1 MTRHQKIFKITLT
14 AVLTALTVIIS
25 FLPIKTLGFEITL
38 TVIPIAVGAIIGGKY
53 IGLFLG
59 TAFGVTS
66 FLQCLGYSPLGV
78 VLLSVN
84 PFFTFLVCV
93 PTRMLAG
100 FLTGLTCELITKV
113 DESNKTINL
122 IAKLTSC
129 VVMPVLN
136 TLFFM
141 GVLVLCF
148 YNTSEIQYYV
158 ELLGATN
165 PFTFVILFVGLNG
178 LIEIIAGIVISF
190 PLVKALEHAVKLK

>member
-1 MTRHQKIFKITLT
+1 MTRHEKIFKLTLT

-59 TAFGVTS
+59 TAFGITS

-78 VLLSVN
+78 ILLSVN

-100 FLTGLTCELITKV
+100 FLTGLICEGVTKTN
-113 DESNKTINL
+113 ESNEKVAL
-122 IAKLTSC
+122 IAKLLAC
-129 VVMPVLN
+129 VAMPILN

-141 GVLVLCF
+141 GTLVICF

-190 PLVKALEHAVKLK
+190 PLVKALEHAIKIK